1 MISKQRTEV
10 YTGDGIWF
18 KMFNRLIIN
27 KSSFTPPFINL
38 HFSRQ

>member
-18 KMFNRLIIN
+18 KIFNRLIIN
-27 KSSFTPPFINL
+27 KSSIEFYTPFY
-38 HFSRQ
+38 